1 MEESW
6 LQEAG
11 QATGV
16 PVADE
21 VLQTGLKMGYVFSN
35 CDKSSLKCLS

>member
-1 MEESW
+1 MEEPW

-11 QATGV
+11 LGTGI
-16 PVADE
+16 PLAGE
-21 VLQTGLKMGYVFSN
+21 GLQTGVKSGYVFSN